1 MQTEI
6 KLFHKANEIWVVNNS
21 SQFTADGDE
30 NKSLPP
36 TKTSMQFQFLN
47 NF

>member
-21 SQFTADGDE
+21 SQFTADE

-47 NF
+47 NFW